1 MTLWKI
7 FLSNTTTGTND
18 TKYPWVKGI
27 QVCTEEKDHS
37 IPEQVIIWLFLI
49 DCTYIN
55 ESIAKAHLL
64 LRIDGSRSSSP
75 KVH

>member
-1 MTLWKI
+1 MTHWKI

-18 TKYPWVKGI
+18 TKYPWVKEI
-27 QVCTEEKDHS
+27 QVCTEEKDYS
-37 IPEQVIIWLFLI
+37 IPEQEIICLFLI
-49 DCTYIN
+49 DCIN